1 MKKYSL
7 VVFDWYEI
15 LFQFTQIVIGF
26 AGTSD
31 MQALLKCKNN

>member
-15 LFQFTQIVIGF
+15 LFQFTQILIGF
-26 AGTSD
+26 AGIEYKRYAGGTK
-31 MQALLKCKNN
+31 M